1 MEPSHEQHRPNEQHR
16 PKDKNQE
23 SDQCRAFFGH
33 HTLPDANRTLL
44 RSNTELTALLHEIVA
59 LYHCEETQ
67 NSSALGSHLTS
78 FDLRKELGFE
88 SRAISSF
95 SEVPV
100 GKALELFERILY
112 DLGAREERGR
122 IRTKGLNPRDLL
134 SSLQAIEGVQEAT
147 QALID
152 ERSMIAQST
161 GRTYQPGLYLSQ
173 LAHQED

>member
-1 MEPSHEQHRPNEQHR
+1 MAPSPEQHRSQEHLDS
-16 PKDKNQE
+16 DKCQD
-23 SDQCRAFFGH
+23 SYGQ

-44 RSNTELTALLHEIVA
+44 RSNSELTSLLHETVA

-67 NSSALGSHLTS
+67 NSSALSNHLTS
-78 FDLRKELGFE
+78 FDLRRELGFE
-88 SRAISSF
+88 SKALSTF

-122 IRTKGLNPRDLL
+122 IRTRGLNPRDLVA
-134 SSLQAIEGVQEAT
+134 SLQSIEGVPEAT

-152 ERSMIAQST
+152 ERSMIAQSS
-161 GRTYQPGLYLSQ
+161 GRTYQPGLYLAQ
-173 LAHQED
+173 LAHQEK

>member
-1 MEPSHEQHRPNEQHR
+1 MAPSPEQHKPQEHL
-16 PKDKNQE
+16 E
-23 SDQCRAFFGH
+23 SDKCQDSLGR

-44 RSNTELTALLHEIVA
+44 RSNSELSTLLHETIA

-67 NSSALGSHLTS
+67 NSSALSNHLTS
-78 FDLRKELGFE
+78 FDLRRELGFE
-88 SRAISSF
+88 SKALSTF

-122 IRTKGLNPRDLL
+122 IRTRGLNPRDLVV
-134 SSLQAIEGVQEAT
+134 SLKAIEGVSEAT

-152 ERSMIAQST
+152 ERSMIAQSS

-173 LAHQED
+173 LAHQEK